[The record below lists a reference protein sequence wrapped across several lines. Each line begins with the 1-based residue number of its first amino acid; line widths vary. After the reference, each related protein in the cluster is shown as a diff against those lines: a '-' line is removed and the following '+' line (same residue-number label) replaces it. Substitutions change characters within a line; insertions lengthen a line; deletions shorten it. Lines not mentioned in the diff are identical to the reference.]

1 MHRITPINAPRALFA
16 TVLPFSPSLL
26 LSFSPSL
33 LPSFSESAAAS
44 AATPPPNIV
53 GIIADDMSPD
63 TAAYGLRDVKTPRPE
78 TRRLD
83 RKIPT

>member
-33 LPSFSESAAAS
+33 LPSFSESAAS
-44 AATPPPNIV
+44 TATPPPNIV

>member
-1 MHRITPINAPRALFA
+1 MSPRLLRSH
-16 TVLPFSPSLL
+16 VLLPLSLSLL
-26 LSFSPSL
+26 L
-33 LPSFSESAAAS
+33 SFSESAAAS
-44 AATPPPNIV
+44 ATTPPPNIV

-83 RKIPT
+83 RKIHT